1 MAITT
6 YLPTKFQNELAQF
19 KLNNG
24 NIRIDYRDTNSSAP
38 SIFSTGLSSFD
49 INLGLTIDTIPTIIP
64 TEAHV
69 TGDSS
74 NYRRFTTD
82 LVLTTNDY
90 QRNIVFLYLNGTVFS
105 VAYKKTIYDEENE
118 YKYFKHCF
126 TFIDEY
132 EEIDNLSKLEPLSIS
147 TEEVVKGYV
156 DTQKVVALTRST
168 EFDDFLIYSSYYDDT
183 IDVGTP
189 YIVLEE
195 DTTETYPIGTVINP
209 NNVST
214 SIKELHYYLLNANND
229 DFNTKVLYSSALKV
243 NRSQATPVLSS
254 TNSSV
259 LNETYTNFYLYS
271 TSISDPSNHI
281 GYIVN
286 INPATAAM
294 LHLVSETDS
303 VKPYTSSL
311 TRNIGFGSMMYGTEY
326 TGLLSSPFLLLKFDF
341 TSQTDNY
348 YISIN
353 NGAKTI
359 VGAYTSQTFKYLCAK
374 LSDLLYPHGIL
385 VIPCKNNII
394 AFDRF
399 KGTGPVEINFYSSYT
414 KITTLPKFTS
424 FEYLNGTK
432 VIDYNP
438 VLHPFNYSFTY
449 EDNEES
455 DIRYKLKISEDTG
468 DRGNVYAS
476 YRVRFIFDV
485 HSVRNTTQSFKLEV
499 EEGVLD
505 TSFTITDIIP
515 TDTVIDNIWEAIS
528 NFLPSYYT
536 VQKDYLTSSIDI
548 INNQATD
555 STFIKV
561 TTGTWMRIDP
571 QFGGVYVENPDG
583 SKTIIMTEND
593 GSLIVTNGSG
603 TVAFSTTGASSL
615 TGAGYAVLNPI
626 TNEFDSESLISLHNN
641 SYCEA
646 IQEVNKKLCSQGY
659 EAVPLYDTSTSDISY
674 FIGIN
679 RIVETKTNNKAMLI
693 WSDINSAIS
702 TKQVKSAKDMY
713 RETSS
718 GKVKLI
724 QNNASIE
731 EWKNKIGN
739 NRQALEI
746 TENFPTIYSRTI
758 TGKLAAR
765 DNIIVSSV
773 KPGYATT
780 STTNPLR
787 KDLILNPLTDPNTTI
802 KRLLIALGCITD
814 SEEWY
819 VGAINTDG
827 DNLTCSYVNTNK
839 GLQLTFNKVT
849 FDFTLKIVDPGS
861 YCTTIGFNV
870 AGDIQFPGYKG
881 WIKQPQGYNTIYT
894 NYEEVEAKAQCYTL
908 ILNYST
914 NDGV

>member
-6 YLPTKFQNELAQF
+6 YLPTKFQNELEQF

-38 SIFSTGLSSFD
+38 SIFSTGLSSFN
-49 INLGLTIDTIPTIIP
+49 INNGLNIDTIPTVIP
-64 TEAHV
+64 TDQHV
-69 TGDSS
+69 TGDPS

-82 LVLTTNDY
+82 LVLTTDDY
-90 QRNIVFLYLNGTVFS
+90 QRNVVFLYLNGTVFS
-105 VAYKKTIYDEENE
+105 VTYKKTIYDEENE
-118 YKYFKHCF
+118 YKFFKHCF
-126 TFIDEY
+126 TFVDEY
-132 EEIDNLSKLEPLSIS
+132 NEIDKLSKLEPLSIN

-168 EFDDFLIYSSYYDDT
+168 EFDDFLIYASYFDDS
-183 IDVGTP
+183 IDVDTP

-195 DTTETYPIGTVINP
+195 ETTQTYPIGTVINP
-209 NNVST
+209 SSVSAR
-214 SIKELHYYLLNANND
+214 IKELHYYSLNGNND
-229 DFNTKVLYSSALKV
+229 EFSTRVLYSSALKV
-243 NRSQATPVLSS
+243 NRSQPTPVLSS

-271 TSISDPSNHI
+271 TSAPDAEKHI

-286 INPATAAM
+286 INPTTAAM

-303 VKPYTSSL
+303 VRSYTSSL
-311 TRNIGFGSMMYGTEY
+311 TRNIGFGNMMYGTEY

-348 YISIN
+348 YLSIN
-353 NGAKTI
+353 NGTKQT

-374 LSDLLYPHGIL
+374 LSDMLYPHGIL

-394 AFDRF
+394 ALDRF
-399 KGTGPVEINFYSSYT
+399 EGTGPVEIDLYSSYT
-414 KITTLPKFTS
+414 KITTLPRFTS
-424 FEYLNGTK
+424 FEYLNGSK
-432 VIDYNP
+432 VIEYNS
-438 VLHPFNYSFTY
+438 VMHPFNYSFTY
-449 EDNEES
+449 EDNEEL
-455 DIRYKLKISEDTG
+455 DIKYKLKISEDTG
-468 DRGNVYAS
+468 GRGTTYAS

-485 HSVRNTTQSFKLEV
+485 PSVRNTTQSFKLEV
-499 EEGVLD
+499 EEGILD
-505 TSFTITDIIP
+505 TSFTITDIVP

-528 NFLPSYYT
+528 NFLPPYYT
-536 VQKDYLTSSIDI
+536 VQKDYVTSSIDI

-615 TGAGYAVLNPI
+615 TGAGYAVLNSI
-626 TNEFDSESLISLHNN
+626 TNAFDSESLISLHNN

-646 IQEVNKKLCSQGY
+646 IQEVNKKLRSQGY
-659 EAVPLYDTSTSDISY
+659 EAIPLYDTTSSGISY

-679 RIVETKTNNKAMLI
+679 RIVETKTNNKALLI
-693 WSDINSAIS
+693 WSDIDSAIS
-702 TKQVKSAKDMY
+702 TKQVKSGKDMY

-718 GKVKLI
+718 GKVKLT
-724 QNNASIE
+724 QNNVSIE
-731 EWKNKIGN
+731 EWKNKAGN

-758 TGKLAAR
+758 TGKLAER
-765 DNIIVSSV
+765 DNIILSSV
-773 KPGYATT
+773 RPGYATT
-780 STTNPLR
+780 STTNPIR
-787 KDLILNPLTDPNTTI
+787 KDLVLNPVSSPNIAT
-802 KRLLIALGCITD
+802 KKLLIALGCITEA
-814 SEEWY
+814 EEWY
-819 VGAINTDG
+819 VGDASEDG
-827 DNLTCSYVNTNK
+827 DNLKCVYVNTNK
-839 GLQLTFNKVT
+839 GLELTFNKVT

-861 YCTTIGFNV
+861 YCTTLGFNV
-870 AGDIQFPGYKG
+870 ANDITFPSYKG
-881 WIKQPQGYNTIYT
+881 WIKQPQGYNTIYD
-894 NYEEVEAKAQCYTL
+894 NYNEVEAKAQCYTL